1 MKKIGITILS
11 RYSSKRLKGK
21 ALLKINGKELLSH
34 IIDKINYDIPNIETI
49 ITTSVDKSDDIIVD
63 YCKRNNYNY
72 FRGSLDNVAERILDC
87 SNEYNWDYTIRING
101 DNLFVD
107 TSSIKNMI
115 SLINGN
121 EFDFITN
128 VPGRTFPFG
137 MSIEII
143 KINFLKTIINDFNQS
158 DKEHVTSWL
167 YHNEGIGSRY
177 IFTNKH
183 YPKLSGIK
191 LSIDSEEDIS
201 LAKKIFSFFPNKK
214 YVEIQDLNFLFD
226 NLNFSD
232 YKTKDSFWSGKHGPM
247 LIAEIGGNHEGNFN
261 KARKMLELAI
271 GSGVDCV
278 KFQLYQ
284 GDSLVNKKQNPDRN
298 SHFKKFELT
307 KEQHIKLAKIC
318 SKNGVIY
325 NASVWDLEMLNWVDE
340 YLTFYKIGS
349 GDLTSWPMIKEFVK
363 REKPIL
369 ISTGLSSF
377 SEVKETVEYI
387 HSLNKKY
394 YDPNMLCI
402 MQCTSMYPIENK
414 DTNLEVINTFRNQFN
429 CPVGYSDHTV
439 GYDALF
445 YAALM
450 KTNVLEFHFTDSR
463 IGKKFRDHKVSL
475 TKKEVKDLINK
486 LNSIKSFLGEGEKKL
501 LEIESENN
509 HHLSLRR
516 GVYSRK
522 KIKKGQNILLKDI
535 VFLRPFIGT
544 DPRDIKTILNSKAK
558 KDILAFEPIFK
569 NEHYD

>member
-63 YCKRNNYNY
+63 YCKRNNYKY
-72 FRGSLDNVAERILDC
+72 FRGSLDNVAKRILDC

-143 KINFLKTIINDFNQS
+143 KTNFFKTIINDFNQS

-167 YHNEGIGSRY
+167 YNNEGIGSRY
-177 IFTNKH
+177 IFINKY
-183 YPKLSGIK
+183 YPKLSGVK
-191 LSIDSEEDIS
+191 LSIDSEEDIC

-214 YVEIQDLNFLFD
+214 YIEIQDLNFLFD

-232 YKTKDSFWSGKHGPM
+232 YKTKDTFWSGKHGPM

-325 NASVWDLEMLNWVDE
+325 NASVWDLDILNWVDE

-349 GDLTSWPMIKEFVK
+349 GDLTSWPIIKEFVK

-439 GYDALF
+439 GHDALF

-450 KTNVLEFHFTDSR
+450 KTDVLEFHFTDSR

-475 TKKEVKDLINK
+475 TKKEVKDLIDK
-486 LNSIKSFLGEGEKKL
+486 LNSMKSFLGESEKKL

-509 HHLSLRR
+509 HHLSFRR
-516 GVYSRK
+516 GVYLRK

-535 VFLRPFIGT
+535 VFLRPFIGS

-558 KDILAFEPIFK
+558 KDILPFEPIFK
-569 NEHYD
+569 DEHYD

>member
-63 YCKRNNYNY
+63 YCKRNNYKY
-72 FRGSLDNVAERILDC
+72 FRGSLDNVAKRILDC

-143 KINFLKTIINDFNQS
+143 KTNFLKTIINEFNQS

-167 YHNEGIGSRY
+167 YNNEGIGSRY
-177 IFTNKH
+177 IFTNKY
-183 YPKLSGIK
+183 YPKLSGVK
-191 LSIDSEEDIS
+191 LSIDSEEDIC

-226 NLNFSD
+226 NLNLAD
-232 YKTKDSFWSGKHGPM
+232 YKTKDTFWSGKHGPM

-325 NASVWDLEMLNWVDE
+325 NASVWDLDILNWVDE

-349 GDLTSWPMIKEFVK
+349 GDLTSWPIIKEFVK

-439 GYDALF
+439 GHDALF

-450 KTNVLEFHFTDSR
+450 KTDVLEFHFTDSR

-475 TKKEVKDLINK
+475 TKKEVKDLIDK
-486 LNSIKSFLGEGEKKL
+486 LNSMKSFLGESEKKL

-509 HHLSLRR
+509 HHLSFRR

-558 KDILAFEPIFK
+558 KDILPFEPIFK
-569 NEHYD
+569 DEHYD

>member
-63 YCKRNNYNY
+63 YCKRNNYKY
-72 FRGSLDNVAERILDC
+72 FRGSLDNVAKRILDC

-143 KINFLKTIINDFNQS
+143 KTNFFKTIINDFNQS

-167 YHNEGIGSRY
+167 YNNEGIGSRY
-177 IFTNKH
+177 IFINKY
-183 YPKLSGIK
+183 YPKLSGVK
-191 LSIDSEEDIS
+191 LSIDSEEDIC

-226 NLNFSD
+226 NLNLAD
-232 YKTKDSFWSGKHGPM
+232 YKTKDTFWSGKHGPM

-325 NASVWDLEMLNWVDE
+325 NASVWDLDILNWVDE

-349 GDLTSWPMIKEFVK
+349 GDLTSWPIIKEFVK

-439 GYDALF
+439 GHDALF

-450 KTNVLEFHFTDSR
+450 KTDVLEFHFTDSR

-475 TKKEVKDLINK
+475 TKKEVKDLIDK
-486 LNSIKSFLGEGEKKL
+486 LNSMKSFLGESEKKL

-509 HHLSLRR
+509 HHLSFRR
-516 GVYSRK
+516 GVYLRK

-558 KDILAFEPIFK
+558 KDILPFEPIFK
-569 NEHYD
+569 DEHYD

>member
-63 YCKRNNYNY
+63 YCKRNNYKY
-72 FRGSLDNVAERILDC
+72 FRGSLDNVAKRILDC

-143 KINFLKTIINDFNQS
+143 KTNFFKTIINDFNQS

-167 YHNEGIGSRY
+167 YNNEGIGSRY
-177 IFTNKH
+177 IFTNKY
-183 YPKLSGIK
+183 YPKLSGVK
-191 LSIDSEEDIS
+191 LSIDSEEDIC

-214 YVEIQDLNFLFD
+214 YIEIQDLNFLFD
-226 NLNFSD
+226 NLNFAD
-232 YKTKDSFWSGKHGPM
+232 YKTKDTFWSGKHGPM

-325 NASVWDLEMLNWVDE
+325 NASVWDLDILNWVDE

-349 GDLTSWPMIKEFVK
+349 GDLTSWPIIKEFVK

-439 GYDALF
+439 GHDALF

-450 KTNVLEFHFTDSR
+450 KTDVLEFHFTDSR

-475 TKKEVKDLINK
+475 TKKEVKDLIDK
-486 LNSIKSFLGEGEKKL
+486 LNSMKSFLGESEKKL

-509 HHLSLRR
+509 HHLSFRR
-516 GVYSRK
+516 GVYLRK

-558 KDILAFEPIFK
+558 KDILPFEPIFK
-569 NEHYD
+569 DEHYD

>member
-63 YCKRNNYNY
+63 YCKRNNYKY
-72 FRGSLDNVAERILDC
+72 FRGSLDNVAKRILDC

-143 KINFLKTIINDFNQS
+143 KTNFLKTIINEFNQS

-167 YHNEGIGSRY
+167 YNNEGIGSRY
-177 IFTNKH
+177 IFTNKY
-183 YPKLSGIK
+183 YPKLSGVK
-191 LSIDSEEDIS
+191 LSIDSEEDIC

-226 NLNFSD
+226 NLNLAD
-232 YKTKDSFWSGKHGPM
+232 YKTKDTFWSGKHGPM

-325 NASVWDLEMLNWVDE
+325 NASVWDLDILNWVDE

-349 GDLTSWPMIKEFVK
+349 GDLTSWPIIKEFVK

-439 GYDALF
+439 GHDALF

-450 KTNVLEFHFTDSR
+450 KTDVLEFHFTDSR

-475 TKKEVKDLINK
+475 TKKEVKDLIDK
-486 LNSIKSFLGEGEKKL
+486 LNSMKSFLGESEKKL

-509 HHLSLRR
+509 HHLSFRR
-516 GVYSRK
+516 GVYLRK

-558 KDILAFEPIFK
+558 KDILPFEPIFK
-569 NEHYD
+569 DEHYD